1 MISTNIDTAKQLLQ
15 NEGIIGFPTETV
27 YGLAG
32 NVFSDKAI
40 RSIFEM
46 KNRPYNNPLI
56 VHIGNI
62 EQLDKVS
69 QEIPLK
75 ARILAEQF
83 WPGPLTLLL
92 KKSSE
97 VSDLVTAG
105 QSTVAVRMP
114 NHSLA
119 LDLLNS
125 LNFPLVAPSA
135 NPYQSISPT
144 SAKHVEHYFGNQGLF
159 ILEGGESINGL
170 ESTIVGFEEDEV
182 IVYRHGAIPLEELE
196 SAVGSVRLNEEQKN
210 GIVSPGMAAKHY
222 SPKTP
227 LIFADSLI
235 KQIEHFET
243 KDIAVICF
251 DKLPKLFNMESSI
264 IYSFQGNL
272 ENAAKR
278 LYGLLHELDDRN
290 LECILIEKFPDQ
302 GLGRTINDRLKRAA
316 TLN

>member
-1 MISTNIDTAKQLLQ
+1 MISTSLEDAKQLLQ

-32 NVFSDKAI
+32 NAFSEKSI
-40 RSIFEM
+40 RSIFQL
-46 KNRPYNNPLI
+46 KKRPYNNPLI
-56 VHIGNI
+56 VHIGNFD
-62 EQLDKVS
+62 QLDKVS

-119 LDLLNS
+119 LELLNK
-125 LNFPLVAPSA
+125 LDFPLVAPSA

-159 ILEGGESINGL
+159 ILEGGESMNGL

-182 IVYRHGAIPLEELE
+182 IVYRLGAIPLEELE
-196 SAVGSVRLNEEQKN
+196 SVVDSVRLNEVKKN
-210 GIVSPGMAAKHY
+210 GTVSPGMAAKHY

-227 LIFADSLI
+227 LIFTDSLSE
-235 KQIEHFET
+235 QIEQFET
-243 KDIAVICF
+243 KDVAIICF
-251 DKLPKLFNMESSI
+251 DKLPRLYNMESSI
-264 IYSFQGNL
+264 IYSFQGHL
-272 ENAAKR
+272 GNAAKR
-278 LYGLLHELDDRN
+278 LYGLLHELDERN
-290 LECILIEKFPDQ
+290 LACILIEKFPDH

-316 TLN
+316 ALN

>member
-40 RSIFEM
+40 HSIFEL

-56 VHIGNI
+56 VHIGNF

-69 QEIPLK
+69 KEIPLK
-75 ARILAEQF
+75 ARKLAEQF

-119 LDLLNS
+119 LDLLTK
-125 LNFPLVAPSA
+125 LDFPLVAPSA

-196 SAVGSVRLNEEQKN
+196 SAVGSVRLNEEKKN
-210 GIVSPGMAAKHY
+210 GIVSPGMATKHY

-227 LIFADSLI
+227 LIFTDSLI
-235 KQIEHFET
+235 EQIEQFET
-243 KDIAVICF
+243 KDIAVISF

-264 IYSFQGNL
+264 IYSFQGNM

-278 LYGLLHELDDRN
+278 LYGLLHELDERN
-290 LECILIEKFPDQ
+290 LACILIEKFPDY

>member
-1 MISTNIDTAKQLLQ
+1 MISTSIEDAKQLLQ
-15 NEGIIGFPTETV
+15 NDGIIGFPTETV

-32 NVFSDKAI
+32 NAFSEKSI
-40 RSIFEM
+40 RSIFHL
-46 KNRPYNNPLI
+46 KKRPYNNPLI
-56 VHIGNI
+56 VHIGNFK
-62 EQLDKVS
+62 QLENIS
-69 QEIPLK
+69 QEIPMK
-75 ARILAEQF
+75 ARLLAEQF

-114 NHSLA
+114 NHSRA

-125 LNFPLVAPSA
+125 LDFPLVAPSA

-144 SAKHVEHYFGNQGLF
+144 SAKHVERYFGNQGLF

-170 ESTIVGFEEDEV
+170 ESTIVGFEDDEV
-182 IVYRHGAIPLEELE
+182 IVYRLGAIPLEELE
-196 SAVGSVRLNEEQKN
+196 NTVGQVRLNKVKKN
-210 GIVSPGMAAKHY
+210 GVVSPGMAAKHY
-222 SPKTP
+222 APKTP
-227 LIFADSLI
+227 LIFTDSLSER
-235 KQIEHFET
+235 IEQFET
-243 KDIAVICF
+243 KDVAVICF
-251 DKLPKLFNMESSI
+251 DKLPNLKNMENSI
-264 IYSFQGNL
+264 IYSFQGHL
-272 ENAAKR
+272 GNAAKR

-316 TLN
+316 ALK